1 MYQCGKM
8 AIISKR
14 YNCRTV
20 YYYLNFIKKILYV
33 WVFEYLQNK
42 SEWKH
47 IGLLMIVT
55 SVDGRRQE
63 SKLDI

>member
-20 YYYLNFIKKILYV
+20 YYYLNFIKKSYMYECLNICRINLN
-33 WVFEYLQNK
+33 EN
-42 SEWKH
+42 
-47 IGLLMIVT
+47 T
-55 SVDGRRQE
+55 
-63 SKLDI
+63 LDY